1 MEISDPVSMLLH
13 DRGDQIFSIP
23 STASVYSAIE
33 MMAEKNVGALLV
45 IDNHKLVGIVS
56 ERDYTRKVILKER
69 SSRDTFVREIMTP
82 SPITITRDTS
92 VAEGMRIMRDH
103 HIRHVPVI
111 DSAGHVVGVLS
122 LRDLLDESILTSA
135 AFDVVIASSTAAAR
149 KARDEYDQL
158 RRQLVDEKPDLD

>member
-1 MEISDPVSMLLH
+1 MEISDPVSMLLQ

-33 MMAEKNVGALLV
+33 MMADKNVGALLV
-45 IDNHKLVGIVS
+45 IDDKHLVGIIS
-56 ERDYTRKVILKER
+56 ERDYTRKVILRER

-82 SPITITRDTS
+82 SPITINRDTS

-122 LRDLLDESILTSA
+122 LRDLLADSILTSA
-135 AFDVVIASSTAAAR
+135 AFDVVIAGSTASAR
-149 KARDEYDQL
+149 KARDEYDHLRQQL
-158 RRQLVDEKPDLD
+158 AEREAELD